1 MKLPSNPKVL
11 ILASIIVLLLIGLIG
26 AGFFFFSGRFS
37 SDKKSPE
44 LYLTNLSEDEWLNTN
59 EDNVTLKGVVL
70 DESDIKD
77 VTWKNQKGDTGKAT
91 ITGGEWV
98 IQSIPLSVGDN
109 QITVTAT
116 DSGGNTATS
125 TINVV
130 YNTDVLFSDLT
141 LSQDFIYK
149 DEPTSEITTRGSV
162 ATSNSDG
169 IGKVHLYR
177 VDNGQNSQLSEM
189 LDNGVVANGDDI
201 PGDTVFSGI
210 ESFSSS
216 SNDTIQLRIGA
227 TVGSSSTVAFSGI
240 LEIKVLNKP
249 TQDQISDIFDL
260 NKEFSDRFE
269 ELKKDNDAKAAAQL
283 LVDELSKRSEI
294 EVAGVAE
301 SGFGVWWKYKDTGI
315 LAGINNNP
323 EGTKG
328 KREEARAKQE
338 QVENTASRVRGL
350 FDTSKSPI
358 HFGVSQA
365 QAAEKKK
372 LQVKSTKAL
381 YLGPYFTEFGADDDY
396 HKGWQVIK
404 DSKCPECQTTE
415 KKDGAVTVED
425 FKTLS
430 QYGIVMISS
439 HGDTWFNGSFAASCS
454 AGGCPASL
462 SNGGGFVVTWTNQKV
477 TAADILKY
485 LPDLVTY
492 RLAMDASDG
501 TLAVMPPYISSY
513 NGSFPNSVIYVGTCR
528 STHNAT
534 MAAAY
539 LAKGAKAYLGFS
551 EYVLSEY
558 AGNVGEEFFKSF
570 KEKGKTVSEAFKDAT
585 DAKGASDGGGPGYAP
600 AFFNL
605 TGSPDL
611 EMGGREIQNGSFEEG
626 LVGWQAEGDS
636 RVINRLASLTPQD
649 GKKMAIISTGLGS
662 VNNSKS
668 ALAQT
673 ICIVQG
679 KLTLSFKYDFVS
691 EEPLEYVGSQFDDN
705 FTMTVTI
712 NGKKTVVVQ
721 KTINNSKWVKIG
733 GINFAGGDSTTYHTG
748 WKTVT
753 KDLGEVKADEKVE
766 IEFRVGDKGDSIYDS
781 AALIDAVKLEI
792 K

>member
-1 MKLPSNPKVL
+1 MKLPTNPKILFLALGIVVLVL
-11 ILASIIVLLLIGLIG
+11 ILIGV
-26 AGFFFFSGRFS
+26 GFFFLSGRFS
-37 SDKKSPE
+37 NDKKNPE

-70 DESDIKD
+70 DDTEIKG
-77 VTWKNQKGDTGKAT
+77 VTWKNQNGDTGKAT

-98 IQSIPLSVGDN
+98 IQSIPLSAGDN
-109 QITVTAT
+109 QITITAT
-116 DSGGNTATS
+116 DSSGNTATS

-130 YNTDVLFSDLT
+130 YNSDILFSDLT

-149 DEPTSEITTRGSV
+149 NEPTTQITARGSV

-169 IGKVHLYR
+169 IGKVHLYK

-201 PGDTVFSGI
+201 PGDTVFSSI

-216 SNDTIQLRIGA
+216 TNNTIQLRLGA
-227 TVGSSSTVAFSGI
+227 TVGSNSTVAFSGI

-249 TQDQISDIFDL
+249 TQNQISTVFQL
-260 NKEFSDRFE
+260 NKEFSDRFD
-269 ELKKDNDAKAAAQL
+269 ELKADNDSMKAAQL
-283 LVDELSKRSEI
+283 LAEELNKRSEI

-301 SGFGVWWKYKDTGI
+301 SGFGIWWKYKDTGI

-328 KREEARAKQE
+328 KREEARATQE
-338 QVENTASRVRGL
+338 KAENTANQVRGV
-350 FDTSKSPI
+350 FNTPQSSI

-381 YLGPYFTEFGADDDY
+381 YLGPYFTEFGTDDDY

-404 DSKCPECQTTE
+404 NSKCPECQTTE

-439 HGDTWFNGSFAASCS
+439 HGDTWFNGSFADSCS
-454 AGGCPASL
+454 DGNCPASL
-462 SNGGGFVVTWTNQKV
+462 TNGGGFVITWTNQKI
-477 TAADILKY
+477 TADDLLKY
-485 LPDLVTY
+485 LPDLITY
-492 RLAMDASDG
+492 RLTMDASDG
-501 TLAVMPPYISSY
+501 TLAVMPPYISAY
-513 NGSFPNSVIYVGTCR
+513 NGTFPNSVIYVSTCR
-528 STHNAT
+528 STHNGT
-534 MAAAY
+534 MAKAY
-539 LAKGAKAYLGFS
+539 LAKGAEAYLGFS

-558 AGNVGEEFFKSF
+558 AGNIGEEFFKSF

-585 DAKGASDGGGPGYAP
+585 TAINDNDGGGSGYAP

-605 TGSPDL
+605 IGSPDL

-626 LVGWQAEGDS
+626 LVGWQTEGDS

-649 GKKMAIISTGLGS
+649 GKRMAIISTGLGS

-668 ALAQT
+668 AIAQT
-673 ICIVQG
+673 ICIAEGNLV
-679 KLTLSFKYDFVS
+679 LSFIYDFVS
-691 EEPLEYVGSQFDDN
+691 EEPLEYVGSRFDDN

-721 KTINNSKWVKIG
+721 KTINNSKWIKIG
-733 GINFAGGDSTTYHTG
+733 GINFAGGDDTTYHTG

-753 KDLGEVKADEKVE
+753 KDLGEVKAEDKVE

-781 AALIDAVKLEI
+781 AALIDAVKLEV